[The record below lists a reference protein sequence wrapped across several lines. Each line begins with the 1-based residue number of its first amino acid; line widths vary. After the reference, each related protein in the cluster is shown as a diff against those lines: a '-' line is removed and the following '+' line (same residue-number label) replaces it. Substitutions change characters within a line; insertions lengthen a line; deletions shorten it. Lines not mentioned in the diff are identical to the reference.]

1 MIEYNHTYD
10 RGQLWF
16 FNEIDADGTH
26 WDVFID
32 SGSVMSRYPKEH
44 GPMTKEEY
52 EAIPFWAHMSPSID
66 GFISLCSLHQADVHS
81 HLLRSQLWR

>member
-52 EAIPFWAHMSPSID
+52 EAIPF
-66 GFISLCSLHQADVHS
+66 
-81 HLLRSQLWR
+81 